1 MKTNDVRK
9 GQVITQAKIVL
20 LKQLVAVLL
29 LTIIIG
35 VFNCTLLAQAP
46 TNQSVTPYQV
56 TISYNKTSNIIF
68 PFAIKSVDRGSSA
81 VLVQKA
87 KGIENILQVKAA
99 RENFEET
106 NLSVVTSDGMFYS
119 FIVNYAEQP
128 LVLNLSFVK
137 DSGSAKSAAAVI
149 SAQLLDA
156 ASYQLMEDSIQ
167 LEKGFLH
174 KRVTTE
180 QMQLRLSGIYV
191 YRQILWF
198 NLQVKNHSMID
209 FIPSSI
215 RFFVRDKKRGKRTAM
230 QEIEITPLFS
240 PAKDTITEEHVFSSV
255 LAFKAFALAKT
266 QRLIIQVRE
275 ENGGRLLEL
284 KVSHQK
290 LLKARG
296 I

>member
-9 GQVITQAKIVL
+9 WQNITKAKSL
-20 LKQLVAVLL
+20 LSKQLVAVLL
-29 LTIIIG
+29 LIVIIG
-35 VFNCTLLAQAP
+35 VFNCTLQAQSP
-46 TNQSVTPYQV
+46 INQSVTPYQV

-128 LVLNLSFVK
+128 LLLNLSFVK
-137 DSGSAKSAAAVI
+137 DSGSVKLPAAVV

-156 ASYQLMEDSIQ
+156 ASYQRMADSIQ

-180 QMQLRLSGIYV
+180 QMQLRLHGIYV
-191 YRQILWF
+191 YRQIVWF
-198 NLQVKNHSMID
+198 RLQLKNHSMID

-215 RFFVRDKKRGKRTAM
+215 RFFVRDKRRGKRTAM
-230 QEIEITPLFS
+230 QESEITPLFS
-240 PAKDTITEEHVFSSV
+240 PAKDTVTEEHAFLQV

-266 QRLIIQVRE
+266 QKLIIQVRE

-284 KVSHQK
+284 KVSYQK